1 MASIQWKAGSIGPLT
16 DNAIQVVWNF
26 DEFQGIGLGNP
37 SQFWAHPFSKDIS
50 TFAIYNTYFSPEPCM
65 AGQTM
70 DMDYSATGGQGTYA
84 GAAAID
90 TTKLRAEDRC
100 GYYGPNDKRTPS
112 GFGQPVGLSA
122 NLRPDWDIK
131 NTEAGFRWE
140 FRLADFRF
148 AVSHWYGWND
158 VPVFKFHSVNLP
170 TRHLTAAGIKANAP
184 TDVLIGDLAWARSIN
199 STTSGVTGGADY
211 STGDLLALAQA
222 EASTNST
229 ASLGTGTGGYN
240 DPIIVTDPLN
250 AAHILNQYATSSDM
264 RSAAGAAI
272 TNGHF

>member
-1 MASIQWKAGSIGPLT
+1 VI
-16 DNAIQVVWNF
+16 WNF

-50 TFAIYNTYFSPEPCM
+50 TFAIYNTYFSVEPCVTPIM
-65 AGQTM
+65 K
-70 DMDYSATGGQGTYA
+70 DMDYSSGYA
-84 GAAAID
+84 GSATID
-90 TTKLRAEDRC
+90 TTKLRNEDTC
-100 GYYGPNDKRTPS
+100 GYLGANDKRKPS

-170 TRHLTAAGIKANAP
+170 TRHLQASAIKANLP
-184 TDVLIGDLAWARSIN
+184 TDVLIGDLIWARSIN
-199 STTSGVTGGADY
+199 SETGAKVSGGADY
-211 STGDLLALAQA
+211 STGDMLTLAQN
-222 EASTNST
+222 EAKNNGT
-229 ASLGTGTGGYN
+229 ASLGTGTGGYV

-250 AAHILNQYATSSDM
+250 AAHILANGATSSSM
-264 RSAAGAAI
+264 RAAAAAAI
-272 TNGHF
+272 TNGHFSNLWAALDETNFGAIVTGKIAA